1 MLTSARRIHRHRRG
15 FSLLEVLVA
24 IVILTFGLLGT
35 AALLAKVYLAEIESY
50 QRTQATLLL
59 QDMAERISANR
70 TLASTYVTASAIG
83 TGDNQP
89 ISCAALAAGSARDIC
104 EWSNTL
110 KGAAEQKSAPNASA
124 VNVGAMLG
132 ARGCITQLQAPDP
145 TPGTCTPGIY
155 QVAVAWQGVHHTAAP
170 AISCAQGKYGTDD
183 AYRRVIAAQVFI
195 GQPACF

>member
-1 MLTSARRIHRHRRG
+1 MLTSARRMHRYQHG

-35 AALLAKVYLAEIESY
+35 AALLAKVYLAGVESY

-70 TLASTYVTASAIG
+70 TLASSYVTANAIG
-83 TGDNQP
+83 TGDTQQ
-89 ISCAALAAGSARDIC
+89 ISCIGLAAGPARDIC
-104 EWSNTL
+104 EWSNAL
-110 KGAAEQKSAPNASA
+110 KGAAEQKSA

-132 ARGCITQLQAPDP
+132 ARGCVTQLQAPDP

-155 QVAVAWQGVHHTAAP
+155 QVAVAWQGLHHTAVP
-170 AISCAQGKYGTDD
+170 AIGCAQGQYGADD
-183 AYRRVIAAQVFI
+183 AYRRVIAAQVSI